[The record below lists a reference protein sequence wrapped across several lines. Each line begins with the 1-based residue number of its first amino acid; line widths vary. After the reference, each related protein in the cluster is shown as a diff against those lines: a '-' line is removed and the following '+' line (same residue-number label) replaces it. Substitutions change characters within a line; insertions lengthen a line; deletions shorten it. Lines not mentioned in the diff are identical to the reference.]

1 MQTGNKGIIS
11 FVNRNMYR
19 VNILFERGAQCEY
32 TATELKEKLNL
43 LLIKHETIAIEM
55 FVSTEILI
63 CKIHC

>member
-1 MQTGNKGIIS
+1 
-11 FVNRNMYR
+11 MYR

-32 TATELKEKLNL
+32 IATELKEKLNL

-55 FVSTEILI
+55 FVSAEILI